1 MKQLIISCK
10 QFHELNEEQQ
20 KKVLDE
26 HRDMDSNWLT
36 AEDLIWDLSDAGQTI
51 ADAGFIDPEVV
62 FQLDGSQGEGACF
75 DCSTFNYDLLLED
88 LDIPHKSL
96 FKKILDN
103 GTSVH
108 GVIKRPLISYAHLY
122 VHEKCRS
129 FYINCDSMQH
139 YCPRT
144 CAILAKI
151 RYHIE
156 HKRYYLCLTAKN
168 MIQEAIDFAESDEHL
183 KEVIK
188 TNGYYFRE
196 DNLQIVSES
205 ELTEIKEENCEA

>member
-1 MKQLIISCK
+1 MKQLIINCK

-26 HRDMDSNWLT
+26 HRDIDMNWLT
-36 AEDLIWDLSDAGQTI
+36 AEDLIWDLSNAGQTI
-51 ADAGFIDPEVV
+51 ADAGFIDPEVA

-103 GTSVH
+103 GTDAS
-108 GVIKRPLISYAHLY
+108 GEIERPQANFAHVY
-122 VHEKCRS
+122 CHENCRR
-129 FYINCDSMQH
+129 FYIN
-139 YCPRT
+139 
-144 CAILAKI
+144 ILCHHNCLRVESILEKI

-156 HKRYYLCLTAKN
+156 QKRYYLCLTAKN
-168 MIQEAIDFAESDEHL
+168 MIQEAIDFAESDEHI
-183 KEVIK
+183 KEVIEA
-188 TNGYYFRE
+188 NGYYFRE
-196 DNLQIVSES
+196 DNLQIINENK
-205 ELTEIKEENCEA
+205 LTEIKEENIEA

>member
-1 MKQLIISCK
+1 MKQLIINCK

-20 KKVLDE
+20 KKVLDK

-51 ADAGFIDPEVV
+51 ANAGFIDPEVV

-103 GTSVH
+103 GTSAS
-108 GVIKRPLISYAHLY
+108 GEIKRPQVNFAY
-122 VHEKCRS
+122 VYCHENCRS
-129 FYINCDSMQH
+129 FYIN
-139 YCPRT
+139 
-144 CAILAKI
+144 ILCHNNCLRAESILTKI

-156 HKRYYLCLTAKN
+156 QKRYYLCLTAKN
-168 MIQEAIDFAESDEHL
+168 MIQEAIDFAESDEHI
-183 KEVIK
+183 KEVIEA
-188 TNGYYFRE
+188 NEYYFRE
-196 DNLQIVSES
+196 DNLQIISES
-205 ELTEIKEENCEA
+205 ELTAIKEENCEA

>member
-1 MKQLIISCK
+1 MKQLIINCK

-26 HRDMDSNWLT
+26 HRDIDMNWLT
-36 AEDLIWDLSDAGQTI
+36 AEDLIWDLSNAGQTI
-51 ADAGFIDPEVV
+51 ADAGFIDPEVQY
-62 FQLDGSQGEGACF
+62 QLDGSQGEGACF

-103 GTSVH
+103 GTTAS
-108 GVIKRPLISYAHLY
+108 GEIDRPESNFAYFY
-122 VHEKCRS
+122 CHENCRR
-129 FYINCDSMQH
+129 FYITTNMTHNCLRVES
-139 YCPRT
+139 
-144 CAILAKI
+144 ILEKI

-156 HKRYYLCLTAKN
+156 QKRYYLCLTAKN
-168 MIQEAIDFAESDEHL
+168 MIQEAIDFAESDEHI

-188 TNGYYFRE
+188 TGEYYFRE
-196 DNLQIVSES
+196 DTLQIINEDR
-205 ELTEIKEENCEA
+205 LTEIKEENIEA